1 MKGEDIYTE
10 VLKIRVRLKFINNIN
25 VNLIKIVV

>member
-1 MKGEDIYTE
+1 MKGEDIYAE

-25 VNLIKIVV
+25 VNLMKIVV